1 MPETFRCPSCNAPL
15 KFQSTTVQTCKF
27 CGCDVIVPA
36 DFSKPGEIIPETA
49 PPPKDEE
56 LLRNTSELGQK
67 ALKIAEIKRALKQ
80 NKTTNAAI
88 LFRDS
93 FGGSL
98 ADARDIVRAIE
109 KGESIGVPDLQS
121 NKKPSIAKWIILFI
135 IFDIVIIL
143 VLIFGTNLFR

>member
-1 MPETFRCPSCNAPL
+1 MPETFKCPSCSAPL
-15 KFQSTTVQTCKF
+15 KFQGTSVQTCRF
-27 CGCDVIVPA
+27 CGCDVIVPSGIVKREEA
-36 DFSKPGEIIPETA
+36 IVEPET
-49 PPPKDEE
+49 PKKE
-56 LLRNTSELGQK
+56 LLPDASELGQK

-109 KGESIGVPDLQS
+109 KGESVNVPDLQTS
-121 NKKPSIAKWIILFI
+121 KKPSLGKWIVLFV

-143 VLIFGTNLFR
+143 FLIFGTNLFE

>member
-27 CGCDVIVPA
+27 CGCDVIVP
-36 DFSKPGEIIPETA
+36 SVTGKPKEDIPEIQ
-49 PPPKDEE
+49 PPTKDE
-56 LLRNTSELGQK
+56 LLRDASDLGQK
-67 ALKIAEIKRALKQ
+67 ALKIAEIKRAIKQ

-109 KGESIGVPDLQS
+109 KGESVGVPDLRS
-121 NKKPSIAKWIILFI
+121 NKKPSIAKWIILFV

-143 VLIFGTNLFR
+143 VLIFGTNLFG